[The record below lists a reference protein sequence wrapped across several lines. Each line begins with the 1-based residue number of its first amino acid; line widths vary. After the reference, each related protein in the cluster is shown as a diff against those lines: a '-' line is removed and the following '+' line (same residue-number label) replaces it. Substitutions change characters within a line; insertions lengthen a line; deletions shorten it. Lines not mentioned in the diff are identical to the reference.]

1 MSSNL
6 SNTQQTSDYQ
16 TGFFIGDPNVTSA
29 QEKDAQQDVLQS
41 LALFNLIDGEY
52 LMKNP
57 KWGDNQTISL
67 LKMSKTYRIE
77 TLEKLCL
84 KLLGIDV
91 VDNKWELTIDSEF
104 KRYPLL
110 KDPFIQNNLF
120 CLKVNALNAKAMDT
134 LFSPSSIV
142 CKNIQ
147 SLKLIDC
154 EPLSSDTLKGL
165 DQIYPNIQALT
176 LQGKTVDD
184 TYVKGWFKR
193 YQKSLTYIDVST
205 SKVTDKFRR
214 VSLGYLFLP
223 KHNHT

>member
-6 SNTQQTSDYQ
+6 SNTQQTSHYQ

-67 LKMSKTYRIE
+67 LKMSKTYRIK
-77 TLEKLCL
+77 TLELCL

-91 VDNKWELTIDSEF
+91 VDNKSELTIDSEF

-120 CLKVNALNAKAMDT
+120 CLKVNALNAKAMDNS
-134 LFSPSSIV
+134 LFPIV
-142 CKNIQ
+142 Y
-147 SLKLIDC
+147 SL
-154 EPLSSDTLKGL
+154 
-165 DQIYPNIQALT
+165 
-176 LQGKTVDD
+176 
-184 TYVKGWFKR
+184 
-193 YQKSLTYIDVST
+193 
-205 SKVTDKFRR
+205 
-214 VSLGYLFLP
+214 
-223 KHNHT
+223 